1 MRNNFYDF
9 EYSSYTTLVCSVRDC
24 QQSVRQRVRVSKYRR
39 FVFEN
44 KKTITVGGKKVG
56 RTSWNENR
64 FILDINEADLHDS
77 TSRFRGIYI
86 RGARASKRIG

>member
-56 RTSWNENR
+56 RTKTDSSL
-64 FILDINEADLHDS
+64 ILTRRICTIRLVDS
-77 TSRFRGIYI
+77 GASTYSGLEQARG
-86 RGARASKRIG
+86 SDN